1 MPPVSHLARALGLT
15 SAQVQLYRQ
24 VLPATGTSLSDLA
37 AGLLRTPEQLL
48 SELSPL
54 VDEGVV
60 RVEGDTIHVAD
71 PAEALG
77 LLLTHWSATLTEA
90 GDRLTRLAQAVP
102 ELGSDRAGPRA
113 ATGAQPLDGEVL
125 LGGDIPALLNRW
137 LAETDGE
144 LLFLR
149 PDQWRLPS
157 ESAMAVAVAA
167 AVQQGRRTRAIYP
180 ARALREAPGVLIG
193 RASIG
198 EEIRVAP
205 EVPTRLAVIGSRALL
220 PDPPGLVHERR
231 LAIRH
236 PGLVEI
242 LVSYFEALWDR
253 SVAVPALG
261 SGDALPDLHDLLLT
275 QLARGAKDEQIAR
288 TLGVSLRTVRRRIS
302 VLMSELGVDSRFQ
315 AGVEAVRRGWL

>member
-1 MPPVSHLARALGLT
+1 MSHFAAALGLT
-15 SAQVQLYRQ
+15 SAQAQLYRQ
-24 VLPATGTSLSDLA
+24 VLPESGTSLAALA

-48 SELSPL
+48 AELSPL

-60 RVEGDTIHVAD
+60 RVEGDTLHVAD
-71 PAEALG
+71 PGEALG
-77 LLLTHWSATLTEA
+77 LLLRRWSATLTEA
-90 GDRLTRLAQAVP
+90 GDRLTRVGLAVP
-102 ELGSDRAGPRA
+102 ELDSPREVA
-113 ATGAQPLDGEVL
+113 RGATEAQPLDGEVL
-125 LGGDIPALLNRW
+125 LGGDVPALLNRW

-180 ARALREAPGVLIG
+180 ARALREAPAVLVG

-198 EEIRVAP
+198 EEIRVVP
-205 EVPTRLAVIGSRALL
+205 EVPTRLAIIGSRALL
-220 PDPPGLVHERR
+220 PDPPGLGHERR
-231 LAIRH
+231 LVIRQ
-236 PGLVEI
+236 PGLVAI
-242 LVSYFEALWDR
+242 LASYFEALWDR
-253 SVAVPALG
+253 SVAVSALG
-261 SGDALPDLHDLLLT
+261 SGDASSDLHDLLLA

-288 TLGVSLRTVRRRIS
+288 TLGVSLRTVRRRIAA
-302 VLMSELGVDSRFQ
+302 LMSELGVDSRFQ